1 MLDCAKI
8 RISGLRVITLD
19 EGDSVISVQLTEGDQ
34 ELFFATRDGMG
45 LRVNEKTLRPMGRQ
59 ARGVRGVR
67 LRKGDRVVSAL
78 ALSGSGEL
86 LTVTEGGYGKKTPIA
101 DYTLAKNRGN
111 FGMRTIRITDTNGP
125 VVNVL
130 EVEEHFQLFLITQL
144 GKLIRI
150 PVENIRTIGRVT
162 QGNRLIHLEED
173 EQVIGIAPVIEEEEE
188 EIKAEQQDTS
198 IPETNTAPIS
208 TAEPE
213 IPDQE
218 EMPVKTEIQ
227 PTENDSDDS

>member
-1 MLDCAKI
+1 
-8 RISGLRVITLD
+8 
-19 EGDSVISVQLTEGDQ
+19 
-34 ELFFATRDGMG
+34 
-45 LRVNEKTLRPMGRQ
+45 MGRQ
-59 ARGVRGVR
+59 ARGVRGVK

-78 ALSGSGEL
+78 ALSGSGDL
-86 LTVTEGGYGKKTPIA
+86 LPVTEGGYGKKTPIA

-125 VVNVL
+125 VMNVL

-162 QGNRLIHLEED
+162 QGNRLIRLEQD
-173 EQVIGIAPVIEEEEE
+173 EQVIGIAPVIENEE
-188 EIKAEQQDTS
+188 EIEADQQDTAS
-198 IPETNTAPIS
+198 PDNTAASIS

-213 IPDQE
+213 MPDQE
-218 EMPVKTEIQ
+218 KMPVEPEIH
-227 PTENDSDDS
+227 PSENDSDDS

>member
-1 MLDCAKI
+1 
-8 RISGLRVITLD
+8 
-19 EGDSVISVQLTEGDQ
+19 
-34 ELFFATRDGMG
+34 
-45 LRVNEKTLRPMGRQ
+45 
-59 ARGVRGVR
+59 
-67 LRKGDRVVSAL
+67 
-78 ALSGSGEL
+78 
-86 LTVTEGGYGKKTPIA
+86 
-101 DYTLAKNRGN
+101 
-111 FGMRTIRITDTNGP
+111 MRTIRITDTNGP
-125 VVNVL
+125 VMNVL

-162 QGNRLIHLEED
+162 QGNRLIHLEKD

-188 EIKAEQQDTS
+188 EIIAEQQDKATPGTS
-198 IPETNTAPIS
+198 TPPIS

-218 EMPVKTEIQ
+218 EIPVKTEIQ

>member
-1 MLDCAKI
+1 
-8 RISGLRVITLD
+8 
-19 EGDSVISVQLTEGDQ
+19 
-34 ELFFATRDGMG
+34 
-45 LRVNEKTLRPMGRQ
+45 MGRQ

-67 LRKGDRVVSAL
+67 IRKGDRVVSAL

-162 QGNRLIHLEED
+162 QGNRLIHLEKD
-173 EQVIGIAPVIEEEEE
+173 EQVIGIAPVIENEEEE
-188 EIKAEQQDTS
+188 GIKKDQQQPPNPETTDTS
-198 IPETNTAPIS
+198 LTT
-208 TAEPE
+208 TKPE
-213 IPDQE
+213 ISDQGN
-218 EMPVKTEIQ
+218 MPVGPEIHHS
-227 PTENDSDDS
+227 ENDSDDS

>member
-1 MLDCAKI
+1 
-8 RISGLRVITLD
+8 
-19 EGDSVISVQLTEGDQ
+19 
-34 ELFFATRDGMG
+34 
-45 LRVNEKTLRPMGRQ
+45 
-59 ARGVRGVR
+59 
-67 LRKGDRVVSAL
+67 
-78 ALSGSGEL
+78 
-86 LTVTEGGYGKKTPIA
+86 
-101 DYTLAKNRGN
+101 
-111 FGMRTIRITDTNGP
+111 MRTIRITDTNGP

-162 QGNRLIHLEED
+162 QGNRLIHLEKD

-188 EIKAEQQDTS
+188 EIKAEQQDTAA
-198 IPETNTAPIS
+198 PETTAASMS